1 MKKVRAVLE
10 SLKAEEIRSWKEFPD
25 IMLYMD
31 QVLILLEDQVF
42 FKEKQIP
49 LSASMVNNYVKSGLL
64 SRAEKKK
71 YHRGH
76 LARLS
81 MISVLKQV
89 ISLKEME
96 SFFRHPRE
104 EEQVYTHY
112 HQLLHANKEEVLREI
127 EGMDREELI
136 LHLILKSYL
145 YKILAEEL
153 LRDED

>member
-1 MKKVRAVLE
+1 MREIEDVSKAMK
-10 SLKAEEIRSWKEFPD
+10 EEKIRTWQEFPD

-31 QVLILLEDQVF
+31 QVLTLMEDQIF
-42 FKEKQIP
+42 LKESQLP

-64 SRAEKKK
+64 PRAVKKK

-76 LARLS
+76 LSRLS
-81 MISVLKQV
+81 MISVVKQV

-96 SFFRHPRE
+96 VFFRDFPEGE
-104 EEQVYTHY
+104 EIYQKYWAKL
-112 HQLLHANKEEVLREI
+112 QQSKEEVLKEI
-127 EGMDREELI
+127 QEMDKEEIL

-153 LRDED
+153 LSHED